1 MNRILKTALALGALA
16 VAFTSSPAQTGTI
29 ESVEVQGLVRMTNEA
44 FAHAFAIRAGD
55 PYDPARIRAQYRV
68 LWDLGI
74 FDDLTVEAEDG
85 PGGGKVVIVKVKER
99 PALASVTY
107 QDNKVLTRTS
117 IEDRLKEKRILLE
130 VGKPLNLK
138 TVADAES
145 EIRMMLGEKGYLD
158 PGVSHKLD
166 EVTTS
171 TIGVTYSI
179 RPGAK
184 TKIKKITFQGNR
196 VFKSKALLRQLELTE
211 PYKWWKFWSQ
221 KSLYHPAKWDQDSG
235 HIRDLY
241 LNSGF
246 LDIDLKPP
254 VIDLKESSGGGS
266 KKKGKPEKPPAPPP
280 PPPPIPEPPDNL
292 EDLSPKERKAY
303 EKKRKKAE
311 KEAEEAAAKAQGTGK
326 RWAYLTVSVDEGAKY
341 KLGTL
346 SVTGNTVFTEQELLA
361 QIVLKPGAVASNA
374 YLELGT
380 KRMQRMYEDR
390 GYAYATARRELDRH
404 TEERIAD
411 VRFIVNED
419 KPYTVDRIEFTGNTA
434 TQDRVL
440 RREFR
445 INEGDLFS
453 RSTLDASV
461 AKVNQLGYFETRPE
475 NVTVQPIEGT
485 NQVHVTVPGEEKG
498 RNEIQV
504 GGGYS
509 GSDGAFF
516 TGYYST
522 RNFLGRGQ
530 IVSLSLQLGGR
541 RNLYQISF
549 TEPWFLNRPYTLG
562 FSLYRGDQ
570 DYGAQQRSRARGF
583 GVVLGRQIGYFQQVQ
598 VRYDFQ
604 KVQSNGLAPQSGF
617 VNPTNPQ
624 LVSVV
629 AENTISKVTPSWYR
643 NSINNP
649 YRPSAGWSL
658 LTDLEI
664 AGGPF
669 GGDTDYVRARAIG
682 TKYLKAFRKSFF
694 AFHGEIGQISEWADG
709 STPSAANVNGIPRF
723 QRFWLGGETYG
734 PRVFQTR
741 SVSPLR
747 YVHLN
752 AIGEVVEAV
761 SDPTG
766 RPVTDFDLNGDGVIN
781 RNDLVAL
788 GGNRYWLAM
797 GEYAISFN
805 QSPVEVALF
814 LDVGNS
820 LYEDTS
826 WGFQDYRAAA
836 GFEVRFFL
844 PVFPVPLRLIYG
856 WPLRKLPED
865 RTSAFTFSIGRSF

>member
-1 MNRILKTALALGALA
+1 MSRRIIKTALALCACAVTFTASLA
-16 VAFTSSPAQTGTI
+16 QSGTV
-29 ESVEVQGLVRMTNEA
+29 ESVEVQGLVRMTSEA

-55 PYDPARIRAQYRV
+55 PYDPARIRAQYRA
-68 LWDLGI
+68 LWDLGL
-74 FDDLTVEAEDG
+74 FDDVTVEAEDG
-85 PGGGKVVIVKVKER
+85 PGGGKVIIVKVKER
-99 PALASVTY
+99 ASLASVTY

-117 IEDRLKEKRILLE
+117 IEDRLKEKRIALD

-138 TVADAES
+138 SVADAES

-158 PGVSHKLD
+158 PGVSHKLA
-166 EVTTS
+166 EVTTN
-171 TIGVTYSI
+171 TVGVTYTI

-184 TKIKKITFQGNR
+184 TKIKKINFQGNE
-196 VFKSKALLRQLELTE
+196 VYKSKVLLRQLELTE
-211 PYKWWKFWSQ
+211 PYHWWKFWTQ

-235 HIRDLY
+235 HIRDMY
-241 LNSGF
+241 LNAGY

-254 VIDLKESSGGGS
+254 VIELREKD
-266 KKKGKPEKPPAPPP
+266 KGKSDKPEKPAPPP
-280 PPPPIPEPPDNL
+280 PPPPAVPERPENFD
-292 EDLSPKERKAY
+292 DLSPKEQKAF
-303 EKKRKKAE
+303 EKKKKKAE
-311 KEAEEAAAKAQGTGK
+311 KELEEYEAKAQGTGK
-326 RWAYLTVSVDEGAKY
+326 RWVYLTVAVDEGAKY

-346 SVTGNTVFTEQELLA
+346 SVTGNSVFTEQELLA
-361 QIVLKPGAVASNA
+361 QVIIKTGATAGNSF
-374 YLELGT
+374 LDLGT

-390 GYAYATARRELDRH
+390 GYAYATVRREVDRK

-434 TQDRVL
+434 TQDKVL

-461 AKVNQLGYFETRPE
+461 AKVNQLGYFEARPE
-475 NVTVQPIEGT
+475 AVSVQPIEGT
-485 NQVHVTVPGEEKG
+485 NKVQITVPGEERG

-549 TEPWFLNRPYTLG
+549 QEPWFLNRPYTLG

-583 GVVLGRQIGYFQQVQ
+583 GVVMGRQIGYFQQVQ

-617 VNPTNPQ
+617 INPVNPE

-629 AENTISKVTPSWYR
+629 AENIISKVTPSWYR

-649 YRPSAGWSL
+649 YRPSSGWSL

-669 GGDTDYVRARAIG
+669 GGDTDYIRGRAIG
-682 TKYLKAFRKSFF
+682 TKYLRGFRRSFF
-694 AFHGEIGQISEWADG
+694 AFHGEIGQISTWADG

-747 YVHLN
+747 YVQLN

-761 SDPTG
+761 KDPTG
-766 RPVTDFDLNGDGVIN
+766 RPVSDFDLNGDQVIN

-805 QSPVEVALF
+805 QSPVELALF
-814 LDVGNS
+814 LDVGNTM
-820 LYEDTS
+820 YEDTS
-826 WGFQDYRAAA
+826 WGFEDYRAAA
-836 GFEVRFFL
+836 GLEVRFFL

>member
-1 MNRILKTALALGALA
+1 MSRRIVKTALALCACAATLTLSLA
-16 VAFTSSPAQTGTI
+16 QSGTI
-29 ESVEVQGLVRMTNEA
+29 ESVEVQGLVRMTSEA

-55 PYDPARIRAQYRV
+55 PYDPARVRAQYRA
-68 LWDLGI
+68 LWELGL

-85 PGGGKVVIVKVKER
+85 PGGGKVIIVKVKER
-99 PALASVTY
+99 PSLASVTY

-117 IEDRLKEKRILLE
+117 IEDRLKEKRVSLD

-138 TVADAES
+138 SITDAES
-145 EIRMMLGEKGYLD
+145 EIRQMLGEKGYLD
-158 PGVSHKLD
+158 PGVSHKLQ
-166 EVTTS
+166 EVTTN
-171 TIGVTYSI
+171 TVGVTYTI

-184 TKIKKITFQGNR
+184 TKIKKITFQGNT
-196 VFKSKALLRQLELTE
+196 VYKSKVLMRQLELTE
-211 PYKWWKFWSQ
+211 PYHWWKFWSQ

-241 LNSGF
+241 LNSGY

-254 VIDLKESSGGGS
+254 VIELKADATS
-266 KKKGKPEKPPAPPP
+266 KKKDSKPETPPP
-280 PPPPIPEPPDNL
+280 PPPPIPEEPENFD
-292 EDLSPKERKAY
+292 DLSPKERKAY
-303 EKKRKKAE
+303 EKQKKKAE
-311 KEAEEAAAKAQGTGK
+311 KAAEEYAAKAQGTGK
-326 RWAYLTVSVDEGAKY
+326 RWVYLTVAVDEGPRY
-341 KLGTL
+341 KLGTM

-361 QIVLKPGAVASNA
+361 TVVLKTGAIASNSF
-374 YLELGT
+374 LELGT

-390 GYAYATARRELDRH
+390 GFAYATARREIDRR

-411 VRFIVNED
+411 VRFIINED

-445 INEGDLFS
+445 LNEGDLFS

-461 AKVNQLGYFETRPE
+461 AKVNQLGYFEARPE
-475 NVTVQPIEGT
+475 AVSVQPIEGT
-485 NQVHVTVPGEEKG
+485 NQVQITVPGEEKG

-549 TEPWFLNRPYTLG
+549 QEPWFMNRPYTLG

-617 VNPTNPQ
+617 INPVNPQ
-624 LVSVV
+624 LVQVV
-629 AENTISKVTPSWYR
+629 AENIISKVTPSWYR

-658 LTDLEI
+658 LTDLEV

-669 GGDTDYVRARAIG
+669 GGDTDYIRGRAIG
-682 TKYLKAFRKSFF
+682 TKYLRGFRRSFF
-694 AFHGEIGQISEWADG
+694 AFHGEIGQISTWADG

-747 YVHLN
+747 YVRLN

-761 SDPTG
+761 TDPTG

-781 RNDLVAL
+781 RSDLVAL

-805 QSPVEVALF
+805 QSPVEVAFF
-814 LDVGNS
+814 LDVGNAM
-820 LYEDTS
+820 YEDTS
-826 WGFQDYRAAA
+826 WGFEDYRAAA
-836 GFEVRFFL
+836 GLEVRFFL

>member
-1 MNRILKTALALGALA
+1 MSRRIIKTALALCACAVTFTASLA
-16 VAFTSSPAQTGTI
+16 QSGTV
-29 ESVEVQGLVRMTNEA
+29 ESVEVQGLVRMTSEA

-55 PYDPARIRAQYRV
+55 PYDPARIRAQYRA
-68 LWDLGI
+68 LWDLGL
-74 FDDLTVEAEDG
+74 FDDVTVEAEDG
-85 PGGGKVVIVKVKER
+85 PGGGKVIIVKVKER
-99 PALASVTY
+99 ASLASVTY

-117 IEDRLKEKRILLE
+117 IEDRLKEKRIALD

-138 TVADAES
+138 SVADAES

-158 PGVSHKLD
+158 PGVSHKLA
-166 EVTTS
+166 EVTTN
-171 TIGVTYSI
+171 TVGVTYTI

-184 TKIKKITFQGNR
+184 TKIKKINFQGNE
-196 VFKSKALLRQLELTE
+196 VYKSKVLLRQLELTE
-211 PYKWWKFWSQ
+211 PYHWWKFWTQ

-235 HIRDLY
+235 HIRDMY
-241 LNSGF
+241 LNAGY

-254 VIDLKESSGGGS
+254 VIELREKD
-266 KKKGKPEKPPAPPP
+266 KGKSDKPEKPAPPP
-280 PPPPIPEPPDNL
+280 PPPPAVPERPENFD
-292 EDLSPKERKAY
+292 DLSRKEQKAF
-303 EKKRKKAE
+303 ETKKKKAE
-311 KEAEEAAAKAQGTGK
+311 KELEEYEAKAQGTGK
-326 RWAYLTVSVDEGAKY
+326 RWVYLTVAVDEGAKY

-346 SVTGNTVFTEQELLA
+346 SVTGNSVFTEQELLA
-361 QIVLKPGAVASNA
+361 QVIIKTGATAGNSF
-374 YLELGT
+374 LELGT

-390 GYAYATARRELDRH
+390 GYAYATVRREVDRK

-434 TQDRVL
+434 TQDKVL

-461 AKVNQLGYFETRPE
+461 AKVNQLGYFEARPE
-475 NVTVQPIEGT
+475 TVGVQPIEGT
-485 NQVHVTVPGEEKG
+485 NKVQITVPGEERG

-549 TEPWFLNRPYTLG
+549 QEPWFLNRPYTLG

-583 GVVLGRQIGYFQQVQ
+583 GVVMGRQIGYFQQVQ

-617 VNPTNPQ
+617 INPVNPE

-629 AENTISKVTPSWYR
+629 AENIISKVTPSWYR

-669 GGDTDYVRARAIG
+669 GGDTDYIRGRAIG
-682 TKYLKAFRKSFF
+682 TKYLRGFRKSFF
-694 AFHGEIGQISEWADG
+694 AFHGEIGQISTWADG

-747 YVHLN
+747 YVQLN

-761 SDPTG
+761 KDPTG
-766 RPVTDFDLNGDGVIN
+766 RPVSDFDLNGDQVIN

-805 QSPVEVALF
+805 QSPVELALF
-814 LDVGNS
+814 LDVGNTM
-820 LYEDTS
+820 YEDTS
-826 WGFQDYRAAA
+826 WGFEDYRAAA
-836 GFEVRFFL
+836 GLEVRFFL